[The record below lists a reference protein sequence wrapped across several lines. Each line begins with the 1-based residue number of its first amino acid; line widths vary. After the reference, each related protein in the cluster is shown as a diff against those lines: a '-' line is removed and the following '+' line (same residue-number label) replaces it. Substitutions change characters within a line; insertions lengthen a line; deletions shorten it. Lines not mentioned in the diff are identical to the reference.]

1 MAVRTV
7 AYVGSYTYIGKSKGL
22 TIFDVDVETGIF
34 TKRKEIAV
42 SNASYIRIS
51 EDNKFLYSVTDEGIV
66 SFKILPDG
74 DLEKINV
81 ASIRGMRGC
90 FIELYEEKGFLFVAG
105 YHDGKMTA
113 LRIREDGG
121 VGEICDSFYDKGM
134 GSVAER
140 STIPHISCVR
150 MTPDKQYV
158 CVVDLGIDQ
167 MKVFRLNP
175 ELGKLRL
182 VDILRC
188 DQNSAPRNIMF
199 SPDGKYMY
207 MISELKNEIWV
218 YSYDNSTGFPQFE
231 LIQRIS
237 SLGKKHSNVN
247 AAMRIRFSR
256 GYNYVLCSNVG
267 DNSAGV
273 FEIDHETGLLTKVCV
288 LPISGSYPKDV
299 GMLPGEKYLY
309 SINHEDGTITC
320 FTMDYEKKCFSMHAK
335 PVHVDQPNC
344 CAVAELPIG

>member
-1 MAVRTV
+1 MAKRYV

-22 TIFDVDVETGIF
+22 TIFDVDVEKGIF
-34 TKRKEIAV
+34 TKRKEIRV
-42 SNASYIRIS
+42 SNASYIRPS
-51 EDNKFLYSVTDEGIV
+51 ADGKFLYSVTDEGIV
-66 SFKILPDG
+66 AFKILPDG
-74 DLEKINV
+74 DLEMINT

-90 FIELYEEKGFLFVAG
+90 FIELYEEKNFMFVAG
-105 YHDGKMTA
+105 YHDGKVTV

-121 VGEICDSFYDKGM
+121 VGDITHGIYDKGM

-140 STIPHISCVR
+140 TTVPHISCVR
-150 MTPDKQYV
+150 MTPDNEYV

-175 ELGKLRL
+175 ELGKLKL

-188 DQNSAPRNIMF
+188 DLNSAPRNVMF
-199 SPDGKYMY
+199 KPDGRFMY

-218 YSYDNSTGFPQFE
+218 YSYDNSSGYPQFE
-231 LIQRIS
+231 LIQRVS
-237 SLGKKHSNVN
+237 TLAKKHSNVN

-273 FEIDHETGLLTKVCV
+273 FKIDHETGLLTQMCV
-288 LPISGSYPKDV
+288 LPISGRYPKDV

-309 SINHEDGTITC
+309 SLNHEDGTITC
-320 FTMDYEKKCFSMHAK
+320 FTMDYERGCFSMHTA
-335 PVHVDQPNC
+335 PVKVDQPNC
-344 CAVAELPIG
+344 CAIVELDEE